1 MLGTTYPL
9 ISSIA
14 ALTAG
19 ALAAGIALWTRYERL
34 RWRLQHIRR
43 W

>member
-1 MLGTTYPL
+1 MLGTIYPL

-19 ALAAGIALWTRYERL
+19 ALAAAITLWIRHERL
-34 RWRLQHIRR
+34 RLRLQYIRR
-43 W
+43 R